1 MTEDI
6 IKAMAN
12 KLNYDCKK
20 VIYGK
25 VIEHKRAEF
34 AAKKIQNWWRQATG
48 YRIILNKIWDAYQ
61 NDDFEALD
69 CLNLDLKFLRFVGND
84 LSVLNIYSFMYEEA
98 VQWYLKY
105 RRPCVFCKEFID
117 IFYDVE
123 EEEEDYDYRDWKTS
137 GKWLIFASYINS
149 CGGLD
154 EWNWLQVFSGIML
167 DEGNEDGERR
177 DGEEKE
183 NNWDVL
189 ICEAGGLFSCDT
201 WLSSELKKHE
211 FRGFSRRQIIFMS
224 NGVSPTLELLKGQ
237 HEDICTKNYFLLEKV
252 LKSGK
257 DMDFCELQRLLDYF
271 VIAPNVEDIAWVKGN
286 IENWRVFE
294 QHLIEELCG
303 LVSSSLAEDFR
314 HRLAVKL
321 LEIMFKLSNK
331 LEEYRFTWLIC
342 GAIMDGRFAK
352 NTLYEDVLMFN
363 GDTRLSVNI
372 LKCLGVLRFEI

>member
-25 VIEHKRAEF
+25 VLEHKRAEF
-34 AAKKIQNWWRQATG
+34 AVRKIQNWWRQATA
-48 YRIILNKIWDAYQ
+48 YRIVLNKIWNAYQ
-61 NDDFEALD
+61 RDDYESLE
-69 CLNLDLKFLRFVGND
+69 CLNLDLKFLKFVGTA
-84 LSVLNIYSFMYEEA
+84 SVLHTDHYVYEEA

-105 RRPCVFCKEFID
+105 RRPCVFCKEFMD
-117 IFYDVE
+117 IFYNVE
-123 EEEEDYDYRDWKTS
+123 EDEPDYDYRDWKTS

-154 EWNWLQVFSGIML
+154 EWNWLQVFYGIMM
-167 DEGNEDGERR
+167 EK
-177 DGEEKE
+177 EEKE

-189 ICEAGGLFSCDT
+189 FCEAGGMFSCDT
-201 WLSSELKKHE
+201 CLSRELKKHE
-211 FRGFSRRQIIFMS
+211 FRGFPRRQIIFIT

-237 HEDICTKNYFLLEKV
+237 HEDFCTKNYFLLEKV

-257 DMDFCELQRLLDYF
+257 DMNFSELQRLLDYF
-271 VIAPNVEDIAWVKGN
+271 VIAPNVEENAWVKGN

-294 QHLIEELCG
+294 EHLIEQLCR
-303 LVSSSLAEDFR
+303 LISSSLAQDFR
-314 HRLAVKL
+314 YRLAMKL

-331 LEEYRFTWLIC
+331 SEEYRFTWLIC
-342 GAIMDGRFAK
+342 RAIMDGRFAK
-352 NTLYEDVLMFN
+352 RTLYEDVLLFD